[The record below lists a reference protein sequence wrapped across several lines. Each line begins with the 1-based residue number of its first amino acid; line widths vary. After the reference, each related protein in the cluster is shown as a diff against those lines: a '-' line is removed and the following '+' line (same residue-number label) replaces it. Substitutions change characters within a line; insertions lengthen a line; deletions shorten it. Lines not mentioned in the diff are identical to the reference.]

1 MIKITRNIVQKI
13 STPFLWLMFSLPFF
27 LTYQT
32 DAQKPV
38 EIPQGFDWQGHRG
51 CRGLLPEN
59 SIPAFIKAL
68 DFPAVTTL
76 ELDLAVSKDNQ
87 LIVSHEPWFNSAI
100 CRKANGDS
108 IASNEAEKMLIYQM
122 TAAEIRSFDCGSSG
136 NSRFPQQQKTST
148 YKPTLQ
154 EVVEAVRAQN
164 PSRAGTIR
172 WNIEIKSQPA
182 WDGLRHPP
190 VEAFAQLVI
199 AELRALGI
207 DQFST
212 VQSFDRRTL
221 QAMHR
226 LAPEIQLAYLIENIR
241 SFDYNI
247 AQLGFTPAIYSPYYQ
262 VVSKKLVRK
271 CHKNK
276 MKLIP
281 WTVNEVSSMRGL
293 IKMGVD
299 GIITD
304 YPNLIG
310 EVDKRD

>member
-1 MIKITRNIVQKI
+1 M
-13 STPFLWLMFSLPFF
+13 
-27 LTYQT
+27 
-32 DAQKPV
+32 
-38 EIPQGFDWQGHRG
+38 
-51 CRGLLPEN
+51 
-59 SIPAFIKAL
+59 
-68 DFPAVTTL
+68 
-76 ELDLAVSKDNQ
+76 
-87 LIVSHEPWFNSAI
+87 
-100 CRKANGDS
+100 
-108 IASNEAEKMLIYQM
+108 
-122 TAAEIRSFDCGSSG
+122 
-136 NSRFPQQQKTST
+136 
-148 YKPTLQ
+148 
-154 EVVEAVRAQN
+154 EAVRAQN

-241 SFDYNI
+241 GFDYNI